1 MADHLNGGWPAFAAL
16 PAGRFTMGTAERQ
29 LSALARH
36 HGGTRESYRE
46 ESPQHDVAVAGCAI
60 AATPVTMSWYARFVA
75 DTGSAAPAGWSG
87 DVPPA
92 GRALHPVVDVTWHDA
107 RAFCDWLTPQLAAQ
121 PAWRGRH
128 ARLPTEAEWEYAARG
143 TDGRQFPWG
152 DAWRPDAANT
162 RETGLALTTPVGSW
176 PAGASPVGCLDM
188 AGNVWEWTHTL
199 DRAYPYRA
207 GDGREDPAA
216 AGRRIARGGC
226 YANPHGYARC
236 ACRFRM
242 APTVRNAFL
251 GFRVVLAAH
260 RADQAA

>member
-1 MADHLNGGWPAFAAL
+1 MADRLSADWPTFATL
-16 PAGRFTMGTAERQ
+16 PAGRFAMGTAEQ
-29 LSALARH
+29 HLSTLARH
-36 HGGTRESYRE
+36 YGGTRESYRE
-46 ESPQHDVAVAGCAI
+46 ETPQHDVTVAHCAI
-60 AATPVTMSWYARFVA
+60 ATTPVTVGWYARFVA
-75 DTGSAAPAGWSG
+75 DTGTAAPAGWSG
-87 DVPPA
+87 GMPPA
-92 GRALHPVVDVTWHDA
+92 GRELHPVVDVTWHDA
-107 RAFCDWLTPQLAAQ
+107 RAFCAWLTPQLAAA
-121 PAWRGRH
+121 PAWHNWH

-152 DAWRPDAANT
+152 DAWQPDAANT
-162 RETGLALTTPVGSW
+162 RECGLALTTPVGSW
-176 PAGASPVGCLDM
+176 PAGVSPAGCHDM

-199 DRAYPYRA
+199 DRGYPYRA
-207 GDGREDPAA
+207 DDGREDPGA

-260 RADQAA
+260 RAHQAA